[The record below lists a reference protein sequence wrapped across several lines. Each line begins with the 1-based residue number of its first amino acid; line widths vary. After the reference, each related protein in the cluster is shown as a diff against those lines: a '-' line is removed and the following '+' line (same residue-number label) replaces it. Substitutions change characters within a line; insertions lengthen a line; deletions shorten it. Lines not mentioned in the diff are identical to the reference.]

1 MKTTASLALIFVSLL
16 LYTGVAAE
24 DRQVPWKL
32 DANYRHAPPHAAEAW
47 SDRKFGMMIH
57 WGVYSVL
64 GVEASSPLK
73 GTSKEFRTLYSTL
86 YQVFNPTGFDADEW
100 AALAERAGM
109 KYFVVTTKHP
119 DGFCMWD
126 TKTKT
131 RALRR
136 SPGAHAL
143 PGIGPVEQCYIHYGI
158 MDTPYK
164 KDVVGALVQAFR
176 KRGLGVGLYY
186 AHVDW
191 TDPDF
196 RWDQFGPTYDPSYSQ
211 QSDPEGWE
219 RFISR
224 QREQLRELCSNY
236 GKLDVLWF
244 DGSWPGT
251 ESFRPHMVEI
261 IKMMRNLQPDVMMN
275 RRGIGPFGDF
285 GSAEGGVPQGSDKKD
300 QHEVFV
306 EGQYTTSWETVDVLG
321 SDWAY
326 SPTSLY
332 RPKEWL
338 VETLVDV
345 AAKGG
350 NFMAGISPMSNGQFP
365 RETVERLEYVGDW
378 LRVNGETIYKS
389 RRWSIYREGDDVR
402 FTRSKDGRYVYAISL
417 KWPGAELVL
426 QSVRALEDTDIT
438 MLGVDRSLKWHQ
450 DEDGL
455 VIEIPQSI
463 GENRPCEQAYAFKI
477 EAQHYQE
484 QYE

>member
-1 MKTTASLALIFVSLL
+1 M
-16 LYTGVAAE
+16 G
-24 DRQVPWKL
+24 
-32 DANYRHAPPHAAEAW
+32 
-47 SDRKFGMMIH
+47 
-57 WGVYSVL
+57 
-64 GVEASSPLK
+64 
-73 GTSKEFRTLYSTL
+73 
-86 YQVFNPTGFDADEW
+86 
-100 AALAERAGM
+100 
-109 KYFVVTTKHP
+109 
-119 DGFCMWD
+119 
-126 TKTKT
+126 
-131 RALRR
+131 
-136 SPGAHAL
+136 
-143 PGIGPVEQCYIHYGI
+143 
-158 MDTPYK
+158 
-164 KDVVGALVQAFR
+164 
-176 KRGLGVGLYY
+176 
-186 AHVDW
+186 
-191 TDPDF
+191 
-196 RWDQFGPTYDPSYSQ
+196 
-211 QSDPEGWE
+211 
-219 RFISR
+219 
-224 QREQLRELCSNY
+224 
-236 GKLDVLWF
+236 
-244 DGSWPGT
+244 
-251 ESFRPHMVEI
+251 
-261 IKMMRNLQPDVMMN
+261 
-275 RRGIGPFGDF
+275 
-285 GSAEGGVPQGSDKKD
+285 
-300 QHEVFV
+300 
-306 EGQYTTSWETVDVLG
+306 GQYTTSWETVDVLG

-350 NFMAGISPMSNGQFP
+350 NFMAGISPMCNGQFP